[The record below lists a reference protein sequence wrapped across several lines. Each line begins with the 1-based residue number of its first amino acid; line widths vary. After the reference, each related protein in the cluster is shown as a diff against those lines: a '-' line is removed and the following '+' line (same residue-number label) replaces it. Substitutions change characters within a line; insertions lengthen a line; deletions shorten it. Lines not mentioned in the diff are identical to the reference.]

1 VARTADEIR
10 RPGRPERIPPHNL
23 EAEEAVLGS
32 MMLSGEAVAQ
42 ASEILKASDFYRS
55 AHGKIYVALLD
66 LYARGEPVDGI
77 STVEELRRRSTLE
90 EVGGHLFVHHLL
102 EVVATPA
109 SAAHYARIVADHALL
124 RRLIDAGSQIIQK
137 AYDVPEDP
145 EGLADEAEGLIYGV
159 ARHGEQDE
167 IVTLSQLVH
176 DSMESLERLHDREAG
191 FSGLQTGFNDL
202 DNLLQGFQPGNLI
215 IVAARPGVGKSSL
228 ATNIARNAAVDHD
241 VPIAM
246 FSLEMSRMEI
256 GMRLL
261 CSEAR
266 IGWDKVRA
274 NRVAAEDWGRIVE
287 AAEVLDRA
295 PMFIVDSGNAT
306 IVDIRAKAR
315 RLKSST
321 RGLGL
326 VIVDYLQLMSSH
338 YRVDNRQQE
347 IAEISRSLK
356 LLAKELEIPVIAVSQ
371 LNRDPERRTDKR
383 PQLADLRECVTG
395 DTPVVLSDGRRVPIR
410 DLVGT
415 RPEVVA
421 VSPEGKL
428 VLAESDLVWRV
439 GRRPVF
445 QVRLASGRTI
455 RATAEHRLFAASGWT
470 RLRDL
475 GVDDRLAI
483 ARRLP
488 EPATTERWPELRVAL
503 LGQLVGDGS
512 YLKGQPMRYATASEE
527 NSALVTEAASFEF
540 ASPVKRY
547 AGRGKW
553 HQLLISGN
561 GNRWHPKGVN
571 KWLRDLGIFGQRSHE
586 KRLPQEVFRLGN
598 EQVALLLQHLWAT
611 DGCIFVPDSR
621 RRPPS
626 VYFATASSGLASDVA
641 ALLLRLGIVARIR
654 NVQQRGSSWYRVDVS
669 GGSDQRRFLGAVGS
683 FGPRIAP
690 GERLRARLEGV
701 GINTNVDTLPT
712 EVFTRVRRRMAEVG
726 VSQRAMAKLRGTMYG
741 GTSHFRFS
749 PSRRTVA
756 GYAEILDDD
765 QLRAQA
771 TSDLF
776 WDRIVSIKPT
786 GVEEVFDLT
795 VPGPASWLADGIV
808 SHNSGSLEQDA
819 DVVLLLHRDEMY
831 TDEPDKKGLADVI
844 VAKNRNGPTD
854 KVTLTFLAHL
864 TQFRNYARS
873 Q

>member
-1 VARTADEIR
+1 MARTADEIR